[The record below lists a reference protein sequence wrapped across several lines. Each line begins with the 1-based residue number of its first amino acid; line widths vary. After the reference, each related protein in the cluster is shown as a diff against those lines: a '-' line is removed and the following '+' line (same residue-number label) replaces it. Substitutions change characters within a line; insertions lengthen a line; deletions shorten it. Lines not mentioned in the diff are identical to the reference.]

1 MAIDGV
7 LPCILLAEDEM
18 MLAMMLEDRLNASGY
33 NVIKAARLS
42 RCLVLAESASIDLAI
57 LDINL
62 AGEQSFPVAMV
73 LRRRGIP
80 FVFSSGYGDQDLPE
94 AWRNEKTLQKP
105 YDSRQLTEVLAA
117 LRIARRPS
125 PRGSVPPLPPVG

>member
-33 NVIKAARLS
+33 KVIKAARLA
-42 RCLVLAESASIDLAI
+42 RCLVLAESESIDLAI

-62 AGEQSFPVAMV
+62 AGEQSFPVALV

-80 FVFSSGYGDQDLPE
+80 FVFSSGYGDQDLPA
-94 AWRNEKTLQKP
+94 AWRSEKTLQKP

-117 LRIARRPS
+117 LRIARTPS
-125 PRGSVPPLPPVG
+125 PRGSVPPLPTVG

>member
-1 MAIDGV
+1 MTTDGN

-33 NVIKAARLS
+33 SVIKAARLAK
-42 RCLVLAESASIDLAI
+42 CLELAESATIDMAI

-62 AGEQSFPVAMV
+62 AGEESFPVAVV

-80 FVFSSGYGDQDLPE
+80 GVGAAGYGDLDLPE
-94 AWRNEKTLQKP
+94 AWRNEKVLQKP
-105 YDSRQLTEVLAA
+105 YDSRQLTEALTA
-117 LRIARRPS
+117 LRAA
-125 PRGSVPPLPPVG
+125 

>member
-1 MAIDGV
+1 MTTDSQ

-33 NVIKAARLS
+33 NVIKAARLTK
-42 RCLVLAESASIDLAI
+42 CLELAEFATIDLAI

-62 AGEQSFPVAMV
+62 AGEQSFPVALV

-80 FVFSSGYGDQDLPE
+80 FVFSSGYDDQDLPE
-94 AWRNEKTLQKP
+94 AWRNEKILQKP
-105 YDSRQLTEVLAA
+105 YDTRQLAAA
-117 LRIARRPS
+117 LTALHT
-125 PRGSVPPLPPVG
+125 V

>member
-1 MAIDGV
+1 MTTACI

-18 MLAMMLEDRLNASGY
+18 MLAMMLEDRLDASGY
-33 NVIKAARLS
+33 RVIKAARLN
-42 RCLVLAESASIDLAI
+42 RCLELAESASIDLAI

-62 AGEQSFPVAMV
+62 AGEQSFPVATV

-94 AWRNEKTLQKP
+94 AWRNERILQKP
-105 YDSRQLTEVLAA
+105 YDSRQLMDALAA
-117 LRIARRPS
+117 LRIA
-125 PRGSVPPLPPVG
+125 